1 MYAAQVTK
9 HFMKTGRTRLFL
21 SSTQFFFSRSCPVR
35 PGARTLRK
43 LTTGVQT
50 IPTAG
55 FDILPLHVPIEE
67 ETTPSYAA
75 EKFYPVKLG
84 EIFHAR
90 YQVLAKLGFGTTSTV
105 WLCRDLQK
113 DCYSTMKICITGQ
126 GIDNEVKISEQISSV
141 IAEHP
146 GRERL
151 RMVLDNFKV
160 AGPHGSHECL
170 IFAPLGLTYT
180 DFRTLFPERGLSKEI
195 LQQTLAM
202 LILALD
208 FLHQIGVVHTGV
220 NDPNAIAK
228 VEQGEL
234 KSSCPRKVLADRT
247 IYRSWTMPITS
258 GAPVLCDFGAARLG
272 EPGQKHSGDVMPGVY
287 RAPEIIL
294 DMEWDS
300 QIDIWSIGL
309 MVWDLFEGGRLF
321 RAVKDGHLDD
331 EQHLAEM
338 VSLLGSPPKAFLQRS
353 SKCRQ
358 YWDLDGNWIA
368 ATPIPAQSLESREKR
383 LNGEDKALMLQFVR
397 KILRWLPEDR
407 SSAQDL
413 FEDKFLTQNM

>member
-1 MYAAQVTK
+1 M
-9 HFMKTGRTRLFL
+9 
-21 SSTQFFFSRSCPVR
+21 
-35 PGARTLRK
+35 
-43 LTTGVQT
+43 TTGVQT
-50 IPTAG
+50 LPTAG
-55 FDILPLHVPIEE
+55 FDLLPLHVPVEE
-67 ETTPSYAA
+67 ETTPSYVS

-208 FLHQIGVVHTGV
+208 FLHQIGVVHTDISPNNVQLGV

-234 KSSCPRKVLADRT
+234 KSPCPRKVLADRT

-272 EPGQKHSGDVMPGVY
+272 EPGQKHSGDIMPGVY
-287 RAPEIIL
+287 RAPEITL

-300 QIDIWSIGL
+300 QIDIWSVGL
-309 MVWDLFEGGRLF
+309 MVCD
-321 RAVKDGHLDD
+321 
-331 EQHLAEM
+331 
-338 VSLLGSPPKAFLQRS
+338 
-353 SKCRQ
+353 
-358 YWDLDGNWIA
+358 
-368 ATPIPAQSLESREKR
+368 
-383 LNGEDKALMLQFVR
+383 
-397 KILRWLPEDR
+397 
-407 SSAQDL
+407 
-413 FEDKFLTQNM
+413 